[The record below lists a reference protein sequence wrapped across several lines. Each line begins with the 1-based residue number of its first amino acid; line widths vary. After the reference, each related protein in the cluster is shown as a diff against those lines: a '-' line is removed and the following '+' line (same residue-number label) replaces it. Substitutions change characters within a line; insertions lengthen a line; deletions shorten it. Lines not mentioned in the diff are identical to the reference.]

1 LGPWRRRALVG
12 VLALAAWLAAWPA
25 AWPAA
30 APAAA
35 QPGPRTPAT
44 PPAPAAP
51 ESAPASAPAAPAS
64 TRFRAAEWQVRQ
76 GQWSFADSGEL
87 ECAGR
92 GRSALVYH
100 ATARPRDL
108 DVTVEVMFLGPESSA
123 GIVFRAAG
131 EPYGRETFY
140 QFEWYTR
147 GTHHDRRLSL
157 MVKNPNWKQIVTPTY
172 PEAPYRRWIAL
183 RVRAVGDMIECF
195 VDGRLAFRQRD
206 RTYRRAGRVGL
217 HVWQPRAV
225 NFRAWR
231 LAEL

>member
-1 LGPWRRRALVG
+1 MTAGPLPRRAL
-12 VLALAAWLAAWPA
+12 LAALVVAAWPVGA
-25 AWPAA
+25 GAEE
-30 APAAA
+30 
-35 QPGPRTPAT
+35 T
-44 PPAPAAP
+44 
-51 ESAPASAPAAPAS
+51 PASAPTLAPFKAAA
-64 TRFRAAEWQVRQ
+64 WQVRQ
-76 GQWSFADSGEL
+76 GEWRFGDAGEL

-92 GRSALVYH
+92 GRSSLLYH

-108 DVTVEVMFLGPESSA
+108 DFTVEVMFLGPESSA

-157 MVKNPNWKQIVTPTY
+157 MVKNPKWKQVVRPTY
-172 PEAPYRRWIAL
+172 PEAPYRRWITL
-183 RVRAVGDMIECF
+183 NVRAVGDVIECF
-195 VDGRLAFRQRD
+195 VDGKLVFRQRD

-225 NFRAWR
+225 KFRGWR
-231 LAEL
+231 LVEL